1 MSGCGIAYYVAPHIS
16 AFSGKSSAAILV
28 TTIALSITAAV
39 NCILTSLISGRLWAH
54 QDGMRRVLGPQYG
67 SPYLKLIVMCVESCF
82 LIVVNSMAFVV
93 LFASGDR
100 TRFGG
105 AIIPLL
111 LLPHICVSNT
121 PAGA

>member
-1 MSGCGIAYYVAPHIS
+1 M
-16 AFSGKSSAAILV
+16 
-28 TTIALSITAAV
+28 
-39 NCILTSLISGRLWAH
+39 AH
-54 QDGMRRVLGPQYG
+54 QEGMRRVLGPQYG

-105 AIIPLL
+105 SDHPAAPAAAYLREYACRRLDVDAELCPYI
-111 LLPHICVSNT
+111 HRVSRSLHLF
-121 PAGA
+121 